1 MPEDFT
7 RYNDTEFRPTEQQC
21 SEYNQTF
28 TSKPKSLRLAVK
40 VAEGWRTVEVAGTKD
55 AHEVLS
61 RLAATVGW
69 LEARLEDYVM
79 LDTYTWVPQVRML
92 FGSFC
97 KGNVAI
103 TDRKKQRSGDR
114 FGKFAELLEYSETHS
129 L

>member
-1 MPEDFT
+1 MRISDWSS
-7 RYNDTEFRPTEQQC
+7 DVC
-21 SEYNQTF
+21 SSDLNV
-28 TSKPKSLRLAVK
+28 S
-40 VAEGWRTVEVAGTKD
+40 GTKD

-79 LDTYTWVPQVRML
+79 LDTYTWVPQIRML

-103 TDRKKQRSGDR
+103 TDRKKQRIDRKSVVQGKSVSGRVGLGGSRIMKKKKKNRIDIY
-114 FGKFAELLEYSETHS
+114 KH
-129 L
+129 